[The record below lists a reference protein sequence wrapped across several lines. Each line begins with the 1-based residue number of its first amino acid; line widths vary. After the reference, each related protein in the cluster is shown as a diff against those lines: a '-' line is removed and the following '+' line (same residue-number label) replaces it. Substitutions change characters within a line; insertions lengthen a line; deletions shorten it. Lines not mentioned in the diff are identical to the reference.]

1 MSIPRKP
8 ISIPAG
14 RSRAFPVSNAAV
26 AETTAAPARAPALPA
41 AVIPPLVPGCT
52 GSRDHK
58 SLGADRLRPP
68 TVDAQ
73 VSAAAAESVAVT
85 SQTLRAGSEEPSTA
99 SRAAA
104 APLAST
110 CQASRRSPLASILAV
125 SGVGASL
132 ETRLLEMKKA
142 ASTAP
147 PTQPVPWRIPAP
159 TAQAARAPDEVR
171 VAENQAMLATLALT
185 RTASRSDGSLSGF
198 PSPTEAD

>member
-14 RSRAFPVSNAAV
+14 RSRAFPVSNAA
-26 AETTAAPARAPALPA
+26 AADTTAAPARAPALPA
-41 AVIPPLVPGCT
+41 AVIPPLVPGGT

-58 SLGADRLRPP
+58 SLGADRLCPP

-99 SRAAA
+99 SSAAA

-110 CQASRRSPLASILAV
+110 CQASRRSPLASILSV
-125 SGVGASL
+125 RGVGATL
-132 ETRLLEMKKA
+132 EIRLLEMKKA

-147 PTQPVPWRIPAP
+147 PIQPVPWRIAAP
-159 TAQAARAPDEVR
+159 TTEAARAPDEVR
-171 VAENQAMLATLALT
+171 VAENQAMQVTLALT
-185 RTASRSDGSLSGF
+185 RTASRSDGWLSGS
-198 PSPTEAD
+198 PSPSEAD

>member
-14 RSRAFPVSNAAV
+14 RSRAFPVSNAAI
-26 AETTAAPARAPALPA
+26 ADTTAAPARAPALPA
-41 AVIPPLVPGCT
+41 AVIPPLVPAGT

-85 SQTLRAGSEEPSTA
+85 SQTLRAGSDEPSTA
-99 SRAAA
+99 SNAAA
-104 APLAST
+104 APFAIT
-110 CQASRRSPLASILAV
+110 CQASRWSPLASILSV
-125 SGVGASL
+125 SGVVATL
-132 ETRLLEMKKA
+132 EIRLLEMKKA

-147 PTQPVPWRIPAP
+147 PIQPVP
-159 TAQAARAPDEVR
+159 
-171 VAENQAMLATLALT
+171 
-185 RTASRSDGSLSGF
+185 
-198 PSPTEAD
+198 